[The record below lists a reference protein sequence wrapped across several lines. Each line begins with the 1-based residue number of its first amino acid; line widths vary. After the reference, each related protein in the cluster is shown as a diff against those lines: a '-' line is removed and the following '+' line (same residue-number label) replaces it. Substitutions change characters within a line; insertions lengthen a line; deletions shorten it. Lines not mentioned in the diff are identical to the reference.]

1 MSRPFAV
8 KGGGACPS
16 MFSTPGYPARPSGL
30 AHVSRRSPRRTDR
43 TSGSDRF
50 PAPGRHRQAPILNP
64 SLPQESFVPEEES
77 LPPGDVVAEADWRDG
92 IEQLYRHRAAA
103 LIQYFAGETRDR
115 DGARDLVHEAFS
127 RLAALGSARRHAVT
141 RPDSYLFRI
150 CLNLFHDSRRSL
162 VRQRM
167 LDEEA
172 LSWTTLHNPIV
183 QLESRDHLRRLE
195 KAMLGLK
202 PKTRAIF
209 LARRLD
215 GLSYGEIAERT
226 GLSVKGVEKQMAKA
240 IATIDR
246 LMERERS

>member
-1 MSRPFAV
+1 M
-8 KGGGACPS
+8 
-16 MFSTPGYPARPSGL
+16 
-30 AHVSRRSPRRTDR
+30 
-43 TSGSDRF
+43 
-50 PAPGRHRQAPILNP
+50 
-64 SLPQESFVPEEES
+64 PEEEP
-77 LPPGDVVAEADWRDG
+77 LPPLDTVAEADWRDS
-92 IEQLYRHRAAA
+92 IDQLYRHRAAG

-127 RLAALGSARRHAVT
+127 RLAALGLARRHTVT
-141 RPDSYLFRI
+141 RPDSYLFKM
-150 CLNLFHDSRRSL
+150 CLNLFHDGRRTHA
-162 VRQRM
+162 RHRIFE
-167 LDEEA
+167 DEA
-172 LSWTTLHNPIV
+172 LASPTLHNPIV
-183 QLESRDHLRRLE
+183 QLESRDTLRRLE

-215 GLSYGEIAERT
+215 GLSYAEISERT